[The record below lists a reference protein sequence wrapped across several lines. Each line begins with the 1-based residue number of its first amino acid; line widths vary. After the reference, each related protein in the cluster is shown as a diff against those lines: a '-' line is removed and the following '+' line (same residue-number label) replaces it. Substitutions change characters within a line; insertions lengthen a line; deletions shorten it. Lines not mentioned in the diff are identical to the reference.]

1 MITYPEIDFFE
12 KPCTLTNDALRYFTD
27 IKNVWSGF
35 RTCYTDHVD
44 FSETLVDK
52 AKLPA
57 LCELYSKDSEKSEA
71 KLETLSK
78 KYGYSFDSEL
88 APAFHSLQFS
98 FSYYENLLDSEDPV
112 EHFYAQSWFQYL
124 NALKFIA
131 PKVKMGHESP
141 LEHSI
146 LTFKIKNCSRSMTH
160 QLVRH
165 RLASYSQASQRYI
178 SEKPES
184 LDFVIPRKIQENP
197 EALAMVQK
205 HFSGLGMLITGL
217 KALGVKNEDIRC
229 IYPNA
234 MPTDIQVSMNFRE
247 LRHFIQLRLSPH
259 AQDEIRFVAFRI
271 YQHLVN
277 YMPFLWTDLEL
288 EGV

>member
-1 MITYPEIDFFE
+1 MKIMIYSDNHFCEKFSIISKMGNKYTLRLENQIKSLNWAEDLAYHRGCQYVICAGDFFD
-12 KPCTLTNDALRYFTD
+12 KPNCAICNDALRYFTD

-57 LCELYSKDSEKSEA
+57 LRELYSKDSEKSEA

-78 KYGYSFDSEL
+78 KYGYSFDK
-88 APAFHSLQFS
+88 PLQFS

-112 EHFYAQSWFQYL
+112 EHYFAQRWFQYL

-146 LTFKIKNCSRSMTH
+146 LTFKIKNCSRSSIDSSSDH
-160 QLVRH
+160 ISVA
-165 RLASYSQASQRYI
+165 ASMA
-178 SEKPES
+178 
-184 LDFVIPRKIQENP
+184 
-197 EALAMVQK
+197 
-205 HFSGLGMLITGL
+205 
-217 KALGVKNEDIRC
+217 
-229 IYPNA
+229 
-234 MPTDIQVSMNFRE
+234 
-247 LRHFIQLRLSPH
+247 
-259 AQDEIRFVAFRI
+259 
-271 YQHLVN
+271 
-277 YMPFLWTDLEL
+277 
-288 EGV
+288 